1 MERDEHKL
9 VVDTLSKLESE
20 RKAFRLVGGVLV
32 ERTVGDVLPAV
43 SQNYEGVRLNVVDLL
58 RFNNLIQNYAV
69 VERIVDK
76 VRRIIEAK
84 RWRTKGLQGKTW
96 NHDTRGA

>member
-1 MERDEHKL
+1 MQLTLERDEHKL

-43 SQNYEGVRLNVVDLL
+43 SQNYEGVKLLILNVL
-58 RFNNLIQNYAV
+58 
-69 VERIVDK
+69 
-76 VRRIIEAK
+76 
-84 RWRTKGLQGKTW
+84 T
-96 NHDTRGA
+96 